1 MWLSNIAHFS
11 PEIGGAMPAEIEQ
24 EDGLTLTIIPC
35 PSGRTGCIVVRLAGT
50 DLHAEITSE
59 WISSAD
65 NQHLLDGFFASVSQL
80 EEGVS
85 KDWLSESED
94 FAISACLDPAF
105 PGSVFLRVY
114 LGSTSDDGCDWQI
127 NASLLVL
134 PSQVERFAKE
144 LSAL

>member
-1 MWLSNIAHFS
+1 MHFS
-11 PEIGGAMPAEIEQ
+11 SDTGAAMPAEIKQ

-35 PSGRTGCIVVRLAGT
+35 PSGRAGCIVVRLAGT

-59 WISSAD
+59 WISAAD
-65 NQHLLDGFFASVSQL
+65 NQHLLDEFFASVAQL
-80 EEGVS
+80 EEGAS

-105 PGSVFLRVY
+105 PGFVFLRVY
-114 LGSTSDDGCDWQI
+114 LGSTSDDGCDWRI

-134 PSQVERFAKE
+134 PSQVERFAKD
-144 LSAL
+144 LSTI